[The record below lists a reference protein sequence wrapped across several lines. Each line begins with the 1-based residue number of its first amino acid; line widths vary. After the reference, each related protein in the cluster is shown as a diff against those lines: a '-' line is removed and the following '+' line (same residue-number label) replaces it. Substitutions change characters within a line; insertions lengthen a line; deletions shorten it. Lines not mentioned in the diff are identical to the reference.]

1 MRMSKKIPIA
11 GAPTRS
17 VGRKGTLANC
27 LSMGME
33 PATHTGK
40 ADARRGAS
48 GDGVGPTYRNG
59 SPVLYVGRS
68 ARRVWPV
75 EVRWRGGT
83 SVWSFHSRCLHLA
96 RGWKTPLSSRSQPV
110 VERSTPRECLYP
122 ACRLPRLPDRLPALC
137 FAGAVLGIR
146 SQRRSGASRQRRPR
160 LLPPPA
166 EVSRKPV
173 KLGPIRWV
181 DVAGRALRRTWTAH
195 WRGQYVEVLALA

>member
-96 RGWKTPLSSRSQPV
+96 GGWKTPLSSRSQPV

-146 SQRRSGASRQRRPR
+146 SQRRSGASRQRRPPSLAPTCR
-160 LLPPPA
+160 GFA
-166 EVSRKPV
+166 QACQARTNT
-173 KLGPIRWV
+173 LGGCSGSSTSSHLDCPLARTIR
-181 DVAGRALRRTWTAH
+181 
-195 WRGQYVEVLALA
+195 RGTCTG